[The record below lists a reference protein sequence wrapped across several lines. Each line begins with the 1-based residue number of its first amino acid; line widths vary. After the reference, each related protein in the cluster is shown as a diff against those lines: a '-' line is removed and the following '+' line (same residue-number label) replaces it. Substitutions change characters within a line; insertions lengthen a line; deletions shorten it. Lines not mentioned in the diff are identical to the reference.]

1 MYKRIL
7 VPLDSSK
14 NSLRALDKA
23 IELAKQCN
31 ATIIGLHVLTTVG
44 LFTAVHAVKIP
55 ENKWSKNT
63 KSFMNIASKKSK
75 INQVQFEATVIPGN
89 NAGYDIVLFGNGK
102 RNKIDL
108 IMIGARGISF
118 AREIFLGST
127 SHFVLHKSKVPVT
140 VVK

>member
-1 MYKRIL
+1 MYKKIL
-7 VPLDSSK
+7 VPLDGSK

-23 IELAKQCN
+23 IELSKQCR
-31 ATIIGLHVLTTVG
+31 ATIVGLHVVTNVG

-55 ENKWSKNT
+55 EEKWTKKT
-63 KSFMNIASKKSK
+63 KSFMSIASQKSK
-75 INQVQFEATVIPGN
+75 LNQVPFEATVIPGN

-140 VVK
+140 IVK